1 MARMNHRLAIIG
13 RLGVGVAHDLENDL
27 RVMEDSL
34 RVMDWHGL
42 SGEPKLAC
50 EEARDAVRR
59 ASRLTQCLLA
69 YVRGEVPP
77 ATRFDLPALVR
88 RVLDRFG
95 AVVGRGVRL
104 VVEMEEGLP
113 PVRASACDLELLVL
127 NALLYAT
134 DHVPEDGYILVSA
147 HRDGPGKLVL
157 ELAHSGRLM
166 HPVDDSLPPDPGV
179 ADDPFLGVAS
189 TIAERHG
196 ARLQRVARAGGGTR
210 CVITFAVEAEH

>member
-1 MARMNHRLAIIG
+1 MNHRLAIIG

-42 SGEPKLAC
+42 SGEPKLAY
-50 EEARDAVRR
+50 EEARDAIRR
-59 ASRLTQCLLA
+59 ATRLTQCLLA
-69 YVRGEVPP
+69 YVPGESPP

-88 RVLDRFG
+88 RVLDRYG
-95 AVVGRGVRL
+95 AVIGRGVRL
-104 VVEMEEGLP
+104 VVEMDEGVP

-127 NALLYAT
+127 NALLFAT

-147 HRDGPGKLVL
+147 HRDGADKIVF
-157 ELAHSGRLM
+157 ELAHSGALAR
-166 HPVDDSLPPDPGV
+166 VEDSLPSDRSVGN
-179 ADDPFLGVAS
+179 DPFLGVAS

-196 ARLQRVARAGGGTR
+196 ALLQRVPRAGGGTR
-210 CVITFAVEAEH
+210 CVITFPVESDR